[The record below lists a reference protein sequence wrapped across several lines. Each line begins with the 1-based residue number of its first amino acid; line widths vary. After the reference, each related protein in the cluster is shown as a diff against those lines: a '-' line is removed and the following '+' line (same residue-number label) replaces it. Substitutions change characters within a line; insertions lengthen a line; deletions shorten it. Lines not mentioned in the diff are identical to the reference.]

1 MADKRKRIYYTKGQ
15 ITNGLD
21 TKGGEWMFT
30 DKTEYIG
37 QYHKY
42 TTNEVF
48 SEASFVKDVSRV
60 LIPYIDFEDLNSQFS
75 EIGINIITSSEY
87 DAVKTITV
95 TPSKFSNPDTQKPT
109 NADIKAGYM
118 LRYFAYKVNDGNIT
132 ELNKDDYD
140 KLGSKDGLDIYL
152 WKPFSIRWKISGPDY
167 DIIDSMGN
175 IKEVGI
181 IDTNKRT
188 IDITSET
195 YPTLNRYITDYQAII
210 V

>member
-1 MADKRKRIYYTKGQ
+1 MADKRQRIYYTKGQ

-30 DKTEYIG
+30 DNTEYIG

-48 SEASFVKDVSRV
+48 SEVSFVKDVSRI
-60 LIPYIDFEDLNSQFS
+60 LIPYVDIEDLNNQFS
-75 EIGINIITSSEY
+75 EIGINIVTSSEY
-87 DAVKTITV
+87 DVVKNITV

-109 NADIKAGYM
+109 SADIKAGYM

-132 ELNKDDYD
+132 ELNKDDF
-140 KLGSKDGLDIYL
+140 GNVGTEDGLAKYI
-152 WKPFSIRWKISGPDY
+152 WKPFSIRWKVSGADY
-167 DIIDSMGN
+167 D
-175 IKEVGI
+175 I

-195 YPTLNRYITDYQAII
+195 YPTLKRYITDYQAITA
-210 V
+210 

>member
-30 DKTEYIG
+30 DASEYIG
-37 QYHKY
+37 QYHTY

-48 SEASFVKDVSRV
+48 SEPSFVKDVSRI
-60 LIPYIDFEDLNSQFS
+60 LIPYIDKEDLNNQFI
-75 EIGINIITSSEY
+75 ERGINVVHILEY
-87 DAVKTITV
+87 NAVKHITV
-95 TPSKFSNPDTQKPT
+95 TPSKFSNPYTQKPT
-109 NADIKAGYM
+109 IADMKAGYM

-132 ELNKDDYD
+132 ELNKDDF
-140 KLGSKDGLDIYL
+140 GNVGTKDGLAKYI
-152 WKPFSIRWKISGPDY
+152 WKPFSIRWKISGVDY
-167 DIIDSMGN
+167 DIIDSSGD
-175 IKEVGI
+175 IKEAGI

-195 YPTLNRYITDYQAII
+195 YPTLKRYITDYQAITA
-210 V
+210 

>member
-30 DKTEYIG
+30 DNTEYIG

-48 SEASFVKDVSRV
+48 SEASFVKDVSRI
-60 LIPYIDFEDLNSQFS
+60 LIPYIDIEDLNNQFS
-75 EIGINIITSSEY
+75 EIGINIVTSSEY
-87 DAVKTITV
+87 NEVKKITV

-109 NADIKAGYM
+109 NADMKAGYM

-132 ELNKDDYD
+132 ELNKD
-140 KLGSKDGLDIYL
+140 GFGNVGTKDGLDKYL
-152 WKPFSIRWKISGPDY
+152 WKSFSIRWKISGADY
-167 DIIDSMGN
+167 DIIDSMGD
-175 IKEVGI
+175 IKEAGI

-195 YPTLNRYITDYQAII
+195 YPTLKRYITDYQAITA
-210 V
+210 